1 MTLGTRTVA
10 AAFDSN
16 MGEVKRVEASGPLPG
31 FSIGIS
37 SCSGEVLWPV
47 GPFFNHIFGNTSRQA
62 LKVLDKSDKSIRSLH
77 QELLGVMAPPKLA
90 ATRFVSIQCFHVA
103 V

>member
-1 MTLGTRTVA
+1 MRTVA

-16 MGEVKRVEASGPLPG
+16 MGEVKRVEALGPFPG

-37 SCSGEVLWPV
+37 SCSGEILWPV

-77 QELLGVMAPPKLA
+77 VELLGVNAPAKLA
-90 ATRFVSIQCFHVA
+90 ATSCISIQCFHAGV
-103 V
+103 